1 MYVTVTHD
9 LIPIQIATNA
19 SLSSTSAVRML
30 TVLTLKRTITAYV
43 MRDTLE
49 MGSLAM
55 VSYTS
60 VCTAYKSGEFG
71 GSTLTLAG

>member
-1 MYVTVTHD
+1 MSSFF
-9 LIPIQIATNA
+9 PIQIAMNA
-19 SLSSTSAVRML
+19 SVGSTCVVRML
-30 TVLTLKRTITAYV
+30 TVLTLRRAMSAHV

>member
-1 MYVTVTHD
+1 M
-9 LIPIQIATNA
+9 
-19 SLSSTSAVRML
+19 SAH
-30 TVLTLKRTITAYV
+30 V

-60 VCTAYKSGEFG
+60 KCTAYKPGEFG
-71 GSTLTLAG
+71 GSSLTLAG